1 MHIEW
6 GKIFNVL
13 SKKHQPKILYSMKL
27 FFKNKEEIKTYLGE
41 YIMRKFTSRPALK
54 EMLTEFFRK
63 KENIGQ
69 KLRFTYKKEEHQRRN
84 K

>member
-27 FFKNKEEIKTYLGE
+27 FFKNKEEIKIYLGE
-41 YIMRKFTSRPALK
+41 YITRKFTSRPAL
-54 EMLTEFFRK
+54 
-63 KENIGQ
+63 
-69 KLRFTYKKEEHQRRN
+69 
-84 K
+84 